1 MERARSK
8 LPERC
13 HVCSLMIYVIL
24 PPMPEKLPLVPVNA
38 QKGGNVQL
46 VKRASAGDD
55 AGEKSEPH
63 PDCWTEEIQ
72 IR

>member
-1 MERARSK
+1 
-8 LPERC
+8 
-13 HVCSLMIYVIL
+13 
-24 PPMPEKLPLVPVNA
+24 MPEKLPLVPVNA
-38 QKGGNVQL
+38 RKEGNVQL